1 MTYCAQPSNYI
12 NATEFYALLNIQ
24 IILFLDHLLCPNF
37 FPDSWNFLAL
47 SSFAE
52 KIGLQV
58 WALAVGR
65 KTEML
70 ATGGSDAVVNLWQDS
85 TAADKEE
92 AFRKE
97 VS

>member
-1 MTYCAQPSNYI
+1 LPLSFS
-12 NATEFYALLNIQ
+12 E
-24 IILFLDHLLCPNF
+24 NF
-37 FPDSWNFLAL
+37 
-47 SSFAE
+47 
-52 KIGLQV
+52 GLQV

-70 ATGGSDAVVNLWQDS
+70 ATGGSDAVVNLWLDS